1 MGRKPQARLRE
12 MVLFSRLSEAV
23 EIDSTAVKGDR
34 MTLPHSY
41 GLALA
46 LTILTMLCWGSWAN
60 VLKIAKGWR
69 FELLYY
75 DYSIGVALGAALAG
89 LTFGTWGSDGRPFVD
104 DLAHAGAV
112 NLLCGFAGGVIYN
125 LSNILVVGAIS
136 VAGMGV
142 AFPIGVGLA
151 LVVGVIW
158 NYFVNPQGNPVLLAV
173 GVALVVG
180 AIIVDAIAYRAHAVS
195 QSAAGDKTDA
205 AAKRAA
211 TWKGIRLS
219 AIGGILMGMFYP
231 LVEIGKSGP
240 KGLGPYAVGFV
251 FALGVLISVFFYNIY
266 FLRHPISGPPLRFAD
281 YLKGNAWVH
290 FLGIVGGIVWIAGS
304 LSNFVAA
311 SVVGPAIG
319 YALGQGST
327 MVGALW
333 GVLVWREFAGG
344 GKKVNWLLA
353 LMFVL
358 FISGLS
364 VVSIAKR

>member
-1 MGRKPQARLRE
+1 M
-12 MVLFSRLSEAV
+12 
-23 EIDSTAVKGDR
+23 I
-34 MTLPHSY
+34 LPHTY
-41 GLALA
+41 GIVLM
-46 LTILTMLCWGSWAN
+46 LTILTMICWGSWAN

-89 LTFGTWGSDGRPFVD
+89 LSFGTWGSDGLRFME
-104 DLAHAGAV
+104 DLGRAG
-112 NLLCGFAGGVIYN
+112 NINILSGFAGGVIFN

-158 NYFVNPQGNPVLLAV
+158 NYIVNPQGNPWLLFT
-173 GVALVVG
+173 GVALIVG
-180 AIIVDAIAYRAHAVS
+180 AIVVDAVAYRAHAVS
-195 QSAAGDKTDA
+195 RSTAGDKADA

-219 AIGGILMGMFYP
+219 IAGGILMGMFYP
-231 LVEIGKSGP
+231 LVEIGKTGER
-240 KGLGPYAVGFV
+240 GLGPYAAGFV
-251 FALGVLISVFFYNIY
+251 FGLGVLTSVFVFNLY
-266 FLRHPISGPPLRFAD
+266 FMRFPIEGPRLSFGD
-281 YLKGNAWVH
+281 YLRGNSWAH
-290 FLGIVGGIVWIAGS
+290 FLGILGGMVWITGS
-304 LSNFVAA
+304 LANFVAA
-311 SVVGPAIG
+311 SAPRELQVGPAIS
-319 YALGQGST
+319 YAIGQGST

-344 GKKVNWLLA
+344 GARVNRLLV

-358 FISGLS
+358 FVTGLG
-364 VVSIAKR
+364 VVSIAPLYAAQ

>member
-1 MGRKPQARLRE
+1 
-12 MVLFSRLSEAV
+12 
-23 EIDSTAVKGDR
+23 

-41 GLALA
+41 GLVLM
-46 LTILTMLCWGSWAN
+46 LTILTMICWGSWAN
-60 VLKIAKGWR
+60 VLKLAKGWR

-89 LTFGTWGSDGRPFVD
+89 LTFGTWGSDGLRFLD
-104 DLAHAGAV
+104 DLDHAGAT
-112 NLLCGFAGGVIYN
+112 NILCGFLGGVIFN

-158 NYFVNPQGNPVLLAV
+158 NYIVNPQGNPLLLFT
-173 GVALVVG
+173 GVALIVG
-180 AIIVDAIAYRAHAVS
+180 AIVVDAIAYRAHAVS
-195 QSAAGDKTDA
+195 RSTAGDQADA

-219 AIGGILMGMFYP
+219 MVGGILMGTFYP
-231 LVEIGKSGP
+231 LVEIGKTDP
-240 KGLGPYAVGFV
+240 NGLGPYAVGFV
-251 FALGVLISVFFYNIY
+251 FGLGVLASVFVFNLY
-266 FLRHPISGPPLRFAD
+266 FMRFPIDGPRLRFGD
-281 YLKGNAWVH
+281 YLRGNWWVH
-290 FLGIVGGIVWIAGS
+290 FLGIVGGLAWIAGS

-311 SVVGPAIG
+311 SAPRQLQVGPAIS
-319 YALGQGST
+319 YAIGQGST

-333 GVLVWREFAGG
+333 GVLVWKEFAGG
-344 GKKVNWLLA
+344 GPFVNRLLV

-358 FISGLS
+358 FVTGLG
-364 VVSIAKR
+364 VVSIAPRFAAR